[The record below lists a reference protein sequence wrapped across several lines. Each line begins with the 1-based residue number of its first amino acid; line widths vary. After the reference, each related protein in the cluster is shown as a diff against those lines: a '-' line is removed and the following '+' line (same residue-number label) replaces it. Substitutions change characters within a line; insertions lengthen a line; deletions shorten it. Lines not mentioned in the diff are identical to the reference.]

1 MGIGDRL
8 IEAIRLFVL
17 TNEQLKR
24 MSGKIDRLVTEVRDL
39 ETRVVRVET
48 AMEMASRGAFQVDI
62 KKLAPPEAPE

>member
-8 IEAIRLFVL
+8 IEAIRFFVL

-24 MSGKIDRLVTEVRDL
+24 MSGKIDHLVAEVREL
-39 ETRVVRVET
+39 ETRVIRVET
-48 AMEMASRGAFQVDI
+48 AMELASRGAFKVDV